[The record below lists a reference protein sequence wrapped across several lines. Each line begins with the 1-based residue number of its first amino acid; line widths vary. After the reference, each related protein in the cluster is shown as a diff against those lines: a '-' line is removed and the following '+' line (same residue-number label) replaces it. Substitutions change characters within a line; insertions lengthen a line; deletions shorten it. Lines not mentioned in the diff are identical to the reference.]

1 MALYSSPM
9 KKYIWVLIAV
19 TDTILVDQ
27 ISKFIA
33 TQNLGNLGSAGAGE
47 KSIAVIGEFLKFTL
61 YHNHGIAFSLNVPR
75 EVTIALTILLIIGGF
90 FLAQKELD
98 FNKKTVQYLVGIII
112 GGAIGNLIDRIVLGS
127 VTDFIAILNYPV
139 FNIADIAVSVGIV
152 SVIVFYKRL
161 SKENGVG

>member
-33 TQNLGNLGSAGAGE
+33 TQNLG

-75 EVTIALTILLIIGGF
+75 EVTIVLTILLVIGGF

-161 SKENGVG
+161 SRSNTPTNFPVKS

>member
-1 MALYSSPM
+1 M

-33 TQNLGNLGSAGAGE
+33 TQNLG
-47 KSIAVIGEFLKFTL
+47 KSIPVIGEFLKFTL

-161 SKENGVG
+161 SRSNTPTNFPVRS